1 MQFKELEWKDIISE
15 GVFVCSTCDID
26 LCGWIKIEFRINHE
40 PKENKY
46 YLYSFGKG
54 KIRRLGPDKY
64 GSVESAKNAA
74 YRTYSNEMARIKKA
88 IDFLVAE
95 DSY

>member
-1 MQFKELEWKDIISE
+1 MEFKELEWKDIISDNVVVGSHCE
-15 GVFVCSTCDID
+15 IN

-46 YLYSFGKG
+46 HLYSFGKG
-54 KIRRLGPDKY
+54 SIRRLVPEKHD
-64 GSVESAKNAA
+64 SVELAKNAA
-74 YRTYSNEMARIKKA
+74 YRIYSNEMARIKKSV
-88 IDFLVAE
+88 DYLVAK

>member
-1 MQFKELEWKDIISE
+1 MQFKDLEWKDIISDGE
-15 GVFVCSTCDID
+15 FVCSTCEIN

-40 PKENKY
+40 PKEGKY

-54 KIRRLGPDKY
+54 SIRRLEPDIFD
-64 GSVESAKNAA
+64 SVELAKTAA
-74 YRTYSNEMARIKKA
+74 YRIYSNEMVGIKKA
-88 IDFLVAE
+88 VDYLVAE